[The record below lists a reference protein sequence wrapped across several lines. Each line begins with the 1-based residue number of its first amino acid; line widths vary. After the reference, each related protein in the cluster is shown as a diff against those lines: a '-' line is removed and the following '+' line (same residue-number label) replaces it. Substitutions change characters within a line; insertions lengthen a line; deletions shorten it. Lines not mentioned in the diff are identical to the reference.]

1 MGTWRGKCLTEKER
15 ADHAEEAVAAAQLH
29 DRRRWRLEGLQVLL
43 QVPVACTIVIV
54 IKLLNMYF
62 ILLTIIRLLVIE

>member
-1 MGTWRGKCLTEKER
+1 MEGKGLTEKES

-43 QVPVACTIVIV
+43 QVPVVHV
-54 IKLLNMYF
+54 F
-62 ILLTIIRLLVIE
+62 